1 VRRLGVGASLD
12 LEFVRERESVR
23 EFARERWRESLL
35 VGDHLPTLDLP
46 DEKEEPPM
54 HLIVLVDK
62 GR

>member
-1 VRRLGVGASLD
+1 MD